1 MKKYRIFISGVQKEL
16 KQERRAV
23 KDFIGSDTLLR
34 KHFDTFLFEELPAT
48 SQSANATYLKEVDA
62 SDIYLGILGNEYGL
76 QGGNGFSATEREF
89 NRAVKKEKEILVFIK
104 GKDDTKRDKKLNV
117 LLNKVKAF
125 DSGYIYKRFNNTA
138 ELRKNI
144 YNSLIEY
151 LETKGVISG
160 VAFDSRVCENTTY
173 KNINEKLV
181 KDFLANRAIKSKVAV
196 PETSIKDFLVRT
208 IKVVKVINGTL
219 KPTNTAV
226 LFFCPNP
233 QDFISQSTVKIAR
246 YRGTAR
252 IEFLD
257 SQELEG
263 PFYKILED
271 VETFFQRNTR
281 LANKIVEWKRVDI
294 PEYPFNAI
302 REGVLNAMAHRDY
315 NHSGA
320 NVQIDIFDDRI
331 EITSPGGLL
340 PGLDIK
346 RLEGVHETRNKEICK
361 IFHETKDMEKYGTG
375 IRKMSNWMT
384 EHGLKPPVISQPG
397 DFFRITFYGP
407 GDKILDLVPNILK
420 ERQTDLKEL
429 GLNERQIE
437 ALRLMVNEGQK
448 FTNRK
453 FRQLFK
459 VTNKTAA
466 TDLNTL
472 VKIGMAQLSGKGRNV
487 GYSAK

>member
-23 KDFIGSDTLLR
+23 KDFISSDALLR
-34 KHFDTFLFEELPAT
+34 KHFDAFLFEELPAT
-48 SQSANATYLKEVDA
+48 SKSANATYLKEVDA
-62 SDIYLGILGNEYGL
+62 SDVYLGILGNEYGVR
-76 QGGNGFSATEREF
+76 GAGGFSAIEIEF
-89 NRAVKKEKEILVFIK
+89 NRAVKKGKEILIFIK
-104 GKDDTKRDKKLNV
+104 GKDDAKRDKKLRA
-117 LLNKVKAF
+117 LINKIKAP
-125 DSGYIYKRFNNTA
+125 DSGYIYKRFNNIA
-138 ELRKNI
+138 EMKKNV

-160 VAFDSRVCENTTY
+160 VPFDSRVCENTTY

-181 KDFLANRAIKSKVAV
+181 KDFLVNRAIKLKVAV
-196 PETSIKDFLVRT
+196 PEISVKDFLVKT
-208 IKVVKVINGTL
+208 IKVVKIINGTL
-219 KPTNTAV
+219 KPTNTAI
-226 LFFCPNP
+226 LFFCNNP
-233 QDFISQSTVKIAR
+233 HDFIPQSTVKIAR

-257 SQELEG
+257 SQELKG
-263 PFYKILED
+263 SFYKVLED
-271 VETFFQRNTR
+271 VETFFERNTR

-294 PEYPFNAI
+294 PEYPFKAI
-302 REGVLNAMAHRDY
+302 REGVINAMAHRDY
-315 NHSGA
+315 NRRGA
-320 NVQIDIFDDRI
+320 NIQIDIFDDRI
-331 EITSPGGLL
+331 EITNPGGLL
-340 PGLDIK
+340 PGLDVK
-346 RLEGVHETRNKEICK
+346 HLEGIHETRNEGLCR

-375 IRKMSNWMT
+375 IRKMSDWMV

-407 GDKILDLVPNILK
+407 GDKILDLVSDIPK

-429 GLNERQIE
+429 GLNERQTE
-437 ALRLMVNEGQK
+437 SLRLMINEGQK

-472 VKIGMAQLSGKGRNV
+472 VKVGMAQLSGSGRSV
-487 GYSAK
+487 EYSAK